1 MADLLSYALCSVAD
15 VTSIPGFPTTSISD
29 DFIKRKIN
37 QATEMIEGY
46 CGRRFKETTYTDEK
60 YDGTLTSSLVLKQ
73 RPIKSSDPFI
83 IKGRSGA
90 TSDSSYDT
98 IDSSFY
104 FIDYDAGIVDAVSSF
119 YSGYDRWAVTYTA
132 GYATIPADL
141 QEACATLAAYL
152 AQNSQG
158 TGGISSKQEGSRKV
172 DYFNTTGA
180 EGIIGL
186 LHLDEILDGYASTSI
201 SGLI

>member
-1 MADLLSYALCSVAD
+1 MADLLSYALCSVED
-15 VTSIPGFPTTSISD
+15 VTSIPGFPSASISD

-46 CGRRFKETTYTDEK
+46 CGRRFKSTTYTDEL
-60 YDGTLTSSLVLKQ
+60 YDGTLTDSLVLRN
-73 RPIKSSDPFI
+73 RPITGTPVL
-83 IKGRSGA
+83 KGRDGA
-90 TSDSSYDT
+90 TSDSGYDT

-104 FIDYDAGIVDAVSSF
+104 FIDYDAGIIDAVSRF
-119 YSGYDRWAVTYTA
+119 YGGFDRWAVTYTA
-132 GYATIPADL
+132 GYTTIPADL

-152 AQNSQG
+152 AQNSLG

-180 EGIIGL
+180 SGIIGL
-186 LHLDEILDGYASTSI
+186 LHLDEILDGYSNTVI

>member
-1 MADLLSYALCSVAD
+1 MADLLSYALCSVED
-15 VTSIPGFPTTSISD
+15 VTSIPGFPSTSISD

-46 CGRRFKETTYTDEK
+46 CGRRFKSTTYTDEK
-60 YDGTLTSSLVLKQ
+60 YDGTLTDSLVLRN
-73 RPIKSSDPFI
+73 RPITGDLTL
-83 IKGRSGA
+83 KGRDGA
-90 TSDSSYDT
+90 TSDSGYDT

-104 FIDYDAGIVDAVSSF
+104 FIDYDAGIIDAVSRF
-119 YSGYDRWAVTYTA
+119 YGGYDRWAVTYTA
-132 GYATIPADL
+132 GYTTIPADL

-152 AQNSQG
+152 AQNSLG

-180 EGIIGL
+180 SGIIGL
-186 LHLDEILDGYASTSI
+186 LHLDEILDGYSNTVI